1 MLILVIGGIIMLHAF
16 IPHEH
21 FKLNTNITI
30 IHNHECATDL
40 FGDIKLSF
48 GTDHGDGHLEQFV
61 KVTHTV
67 PKPFLTAVLVFD
79 YPVTISE
86 VEYIFIENDC
96 RPVSIPP
103 DPLRGPPSDLV

>member
-1 MLILVIGGIIMLHAF
+1 MLHAF